1 MNPSD
6 AQRRRRTSST
16 ERRVPFT
23 PPAVY
28 YDNEDDIRHQLLGST
43 NRAIS
48 SYIKPARQNAFNA
61 SRDTHNYPARR
72 ASHDEWSQQNQ
83 ELLVDVEQTLRDLRE
98 REDIDNDQQITVD
111 DNGPK
116 QIALGTLSSAGYN
129 SVDIRGNYMISN
141 LLQELTL
148 AKALGKKIVKIHRSR
163 LNENPVD
170 RLSRRIKEEF
180 WTNLERRLDSDLIAK
195 AGKDPKDRTSN
206 PRPRI
211 YVPHG
216 CPEQYD
222 YYCKVAAA
230 NPYMSLDVRRL
241 PEHGVDEP
249 KFVRSLNGEPGILAL
264 AMNVVKENGKESL
277 KGEPFIVPGGRF
289 NELYGWDSYMTSL
302 GLLENGK
309 FEMAKSMVINF
320 AFCIQHY
327 GKILNANRSYYL
339 TRSQPPFLTDMAMKV
354 YEKIKHQEGAL
365 DFLRLAIRAAI
376 KEYYNVWT
384 SEPRYDAVTGLSRY
398 RPNGIGIPPETEASH
413 FTHLLTPYA
422 EKHGMTFD
430 DFINAYNN
438 DEVAEPDLDEYFLH
452 DRAVRESGHDTT
464 YRLEKVAANLATVD
478 LNSCLYK
485 YEVDIASCIRQYF
498 KDKLSMPSE
507 FQTAANRL
515 DAFETSATWDRRAK
529 ARKARMDKF
538 LWNESKGMYLDYDT
552 VKKEQ
557 STYESATTFWP
568 MWAGAAAPR
577 QAASLVLKALPKLE
591 ERGGLA
597 AGTKSSLGTVEVDEP
612 NRQWDWPSGWAPQQ
626 MLAWGGLEKYGYVEE
641 CQRLVYKWLQM
652 ILTSFVDHNGVVVEK
667 YNVTA
672 QRAAHRVD
680 AEYGNQGAVSV
691 TSLDSWTVTDIV
703 QSFSGAPLE
712 GFGVGIPFP
721 GPRSS

>member
-1 MNPSD
+1 MGASD
-6 AQRRRRTSST
+6 GQNRRRTSSA

-23 PPAVY
+23 TPAVY
-28 YDNEDDIRHQLLGST
+28 YDNDEDVRQQLLGSS
-43 NRAIS
+43 NRAIA
-48 SYIKPARQNAFNA
+48 SYIKSTRQTSF
-61 SRDTHNYPARR
+61 SIPREGRPARR
-72 ASHDEWSQQNQ
+72 ASHDEYTQRNQ
-83 ELLVDVEQTLRDLRE
+83 ELLVNVDQTLKDLFE
-98 REDIDNDQQITVD
+98 KEDIDGDHQITVD
-111 DNGPK
+111 DHGPK

-129 SVDIRGNYMISN
+129 RVDIRGNYMISN

-148 AKALGKKIVKIHRSR
+148 AKGLGKKIVKIHRSR

-180 WTNLERRLDSDLIAK
+180 WVNLERRLDSDLIAK
-195 AGKDPKDRTSN
+195 AGKDPKDRTTK

-222 YYCKVAAA
+222 YYCRVSAE
-230 NPYMSLDVRRL
+230 NPEMGLDVRRL
-241 PEHGVDEP
+241 PEHGVDDP

-264 AMNVVKENGKESL
+264 AMNIMKENGKQTF

-302 GLLENGK
+302 GLIEDGK
-309 FEMAKSMVINF
+309 VEIAKSMVINF

-339 TRSQPPFLTDMAMKV
+339 TRSQPPFLTDMALRI
-354 YEKIKHQEGAL
+354 YDKIKHQEDAL
-365 DFLRLAIRAAI
+365 DFLQLAIRAAI

-384 SEPRYDAVTGLSRY
+384 SEPRYDPITGLSRY

-413 FTHLLTPYA
+413 FTHLLMPYA
-422 EKHGMTFD
+422 KKYGMTFEE
-430 DFINAYNN
+430 FIIAYNSDKI
-438 DEVAEPDLDEYFLH
+438 DEPALDEYFLH

-485 YEVDIASCIRQYF
+485 YEADIAFCISRYF
-498 KDKLSMPSE
+498 KDRLSMPPE

-515 DAFETSATWDRRAK
+515 DALETSATWDRRAK

-538 LWNESKGMYLDYDT
+538 LWSEEKGMYFDYDT
-552 VKKEQ
+552 VEKRR

-568 MWAGAAAPR
+568 MWAGASAPR
-577 QAASLVLKALPKLE
+577 QAASLVIKALPKLE

-597 AGTKSSLGTVEVDEP
+597 AGTKASLGTVEVDEP

-626 MLAWGGLEKYGYVEE
+626 MLAWGGLKQFGYTEE

-672 QRAAHRVD
+672 HRAAHRVD
-680 AEYGNQGAVSV
+680 AEYGNQGAVSYNHV
-691 TSLDSWTVTDIV
+691 MRETSLT
-703 QSFSGAPLE
+703 FE
-712 GFGVGIPFP
+712 
-721 GPRSS
+721 